1 MSNDEKKN
9 AAIEVE
15 DTELDSV
22 SAGATWGQGSVTTGK
37 ESLLI
42 QNIGFPDD
50 QSGGREALGDKGNVL
65 LNPSRTYKGK

>member
-1 MSNDEKKN
+1 MSNDKKKN
-9 AAIEVE
+9 AATEVE

-37 ESLLI
+37 EGLLI
-42 QNIGFPDD
+42 QNIGFPT
-50 QSGGREALGDKGNVL
+50 SKESFGDKADVL